1 MKLDLNL
8 KHAGKKL
15 KKKTAKSENQG
26 KGRELFY
33 VHRSTNNLQ
42 FNFVGLASFCMSI
55 ATTNFVHL
63 FYSVNKGIMQKGQS
77 VSVSVSELC
86 ACVFSN
92 FFK

>member
-1 MKLDLNL
+1 MAVILSTHLEIRL
-8 KHAGKKL
+8 EFETCWEKL
-15 KKKTAKSENQG
+15 KNKTAKSENQG

-63 FYSVNKGIMQKGQS
+63 FYSVNKGIMQKG
-77 VSVSVSELC
+77 C
-86 ACVFSN
+86 CT
-92 FFK
+92 

>member
-1 MKLDLNL
+1 MAVILSTHLEIRL
-8 KHAGKKL
+8 EFETCWEKL
-15 KKKTAKSENQG
+15 KNKTAKSENQG

-55 ATTNFVHL
+55 ATTNFVLH
-63 FYSVNKGIMQKGQS
+63 I
-77 VSVSVSELC
+77 VSELC

-92 FFK
+92 FSK